1 MTTVLRMLVAAL
13 TSAMCAGCAYHV
25 GPVSTMNVHSIA
37 VLNFRNKTYEP
48 RISVAVTD
56 AVIRRIQNDGAI
68 RVVNED
74 VADATMTGEIT
85 TWTREP
91 LLQRSDNVLVA
102 KEYMLLIYAHVLL
115 TDNRTGKH
123 LLDTTC
129 VGRTQYFWSSDMTQ
143 AEQQA
148 FPLAADDL
156 ARRIC
161 DQIVDAW

>member
-1 MTTVLRMLVAAL
+1 MTTAQRLLVAAL
-13 TSAMCAGCAYHV
+13 ASTLCAGCAYHL
-25 GPVSTMNVHSIA
+25 GPASTMNVHSIA
-37 VLNFRNKTYEP
+37 VPNFRNKTFEP
-48 RISVAVTD
+48 RVSVQITD

-68 RVVNED
+68 RVVSED
-74 VADATMTGEIT
+74 TADATLTGEIT

-91 LLQRSDNVLVA
+91 LLYRSDNVLVA

-123 LLDTTC
+123 LIDTTC
-129 VGRTQYFWSSDMTQ
+129 VGRTQYFWSNDMTQ

-161 DQIVDAW
+161 DRIVDAW